1 MEFEFWWLLIIPL
14 VFALGWVAARL
25 DQKQA
30 MAEAKAMPKSYFR
43 GVNFLLSEQPDRA
56 VDAFLEAA
64 QIDTETAEL
73 HFALANLFRKRGEID
88 RAIRLHQFLQDRT
101 DLAEHQRHQ
110 ATYELG
116 VDFLRAGILDR
127 AETAFKSLTQSR
139 LASKAARQLL
149 ELYELE
155 KEWEKAIAQADILRD
170 LGAPIPSRDLAHFYC
185 ELAELCISRKEGGRA
200 ADLLQKALEVQPDNV
215 RCSLMLGELALSRN
229 QLQQAV
235 AHWRSAEKQNPWYLP
250 LIGEHLWKAYE
261 QQGDIEGGL
270 KALEEYCTHYPSID
284 LLKVW
289 FAALLD
295 HRGADEAYLKF
306 RTEVRRM
313 PSLLGLDR
321 LLEAQLSQAQDD
333 DKVQDLK
340 LIRELMS
347 RHTTRLSR
355 FRCHSCGFQ
364 AKKFYWQCPGCAQW
378 DAMIPRRVEELD
390 FYPVSER
397 PAERVKS

>member
-1 MEFEFWWLLIIPL
+1 MEFEFWWLLIFPVI
-14 VFALGWVAARL
+14 FALGWFASRM
-25 DQKQA
+25 DQRQA
-30 MAEAKAMPKSYFR
+30 IAEARSMPKSYFK

-101 DLAEHQRHQ
+101 DLQESQRQQ

-127 AETAFKSLTQSR
+127 AEAAFKSLGDSR
-139 LASKAARQLL
+139 LAPKAARQLL

-155 KEWEKAIAQADILRD
+155 KEWGKAIEQADRLRE

-185 ELAELCISRKEGGRA
+185 EQAETAMQAHDVPMASK
-200 ADLLQKALEVQPDNV
+200 LLQAALLSRPDNV
-215 RCSLMLGELALSRN
+215 RCSLMLGELELSKGN
-229 QLQQAV
+229 LNEAIAQ
-235 AHWRSAEKQNPWYLP
+235 WRSAEKQNPWYLP

-261 QQGDIEGGL
+261 QKGDIEGGL
-270 KALEEYCTHYPSID
+270 TALEQYCTQYPSID

-289 FAALLD
+289 FKALND
-295 HRGADEAYLKF
+295 HRGPEEAYLRF
-306 RTEVRRM
+306 RAEVRRM
-313 PSLLGLDR
+313 PSLLGLDK
-321 LLEAQLSQAQDD
+321 LLEVQLSQTDD
-333 DKVQDLK
+333 DEKVQDLK
-340 LIRELMS
+340 LIRELMA
-347 RHTTRLSR
+347 RHTNRLAR

-364 AKKFYWQCPGCAQW
+364 AKRFYWQCPGCAKW

-390 FYPVSER
+390 FYPIPER
-397 PAERVKS
+397 SA

>member
-1 MEFEFWWLLIIPL
+1 MEFEFWWLLIFPL
-14 VFALGWVAARL
+14 VFALGWVASRL

-30 MAEAKAMPKSYFR
+30 IAEARAMPKSYFR

-64 QIDTETAEL
+64 QLDTETVEL

-88 RAIRLHQFLQDRT
+88 RAIRLHQFLQDRG
-101 DLAEHQRHQ
+101 DLAENQRQQ

-127 AETAFKSLTQSR
+127 AELAFKSLS
-139 LASKAARQLL
+139 ASKWAAKAARQLL

-155 KEWEKAIAQADILRD
+155 KEWEKAIAQAAELRT

-185 ELAELCISRKEGGRA
+185 ELADQCLTAGDVDRA
-200 ADLLQKALEVQPDNV
+200 ADLLRNALEVQPDNV
-215 RCSLMLGELALSRN
+215 RCSLMLGELALKAG
-229 QLQQAV
+229 QLPQAIE
-235 AHWRSAEKQNPWYLP
+235 HWRSAEKQNPWYLP
-250 LIGEHLWKAYE
+250 LIGEHLWKAHE
-261 QQGDIEGGL
+261 RMGDIEGGL
-270 KALEEYCTHYPSID
+270 KALEDYCTHYPSID

-289 FAALLD
+289 FQALLD
-295 HRGADEAYLKF
+295 HRGADEAYQRF

-321 LLEAQLSQAQDD
+321 LLEAQLSQIQDD
-333 DKVQDLK
+333 DRAQDLK

-347 RHTTRLSR
+347 RHTARLSR

-390 FYPVSER
+390 FYPVTER
-397 PAERVKS
+397 AV